1 VPPPY
6 SAGSIFLSVVP
17 SFRGVPEQIRE
28 EFRKMA
34 IDAADALD
42 KPFEDRVTKSI
53 PKAVEKAGKAAAE
66 AAGKAGEESGKKYAG
81 KFDATVK
88 SAVASLNKSLPTI
101 QPKIDDKSMNA
112 QLKAVARNLAVLT
125 DSKKEIGMELNPG
138 TTFELLTKIES
149 DLRDIQDRAGSMD
162 LRVNAADMMVTVA
175 KARGELESLNG
186 IQIEPELKLDRQMG
200 EFERTLK
207 NAIKGATDRI
217 PPVTLT
223 ADSSDVEKEIKDIRQ
238 ELFELGDKDIGI
250 DIDAG
255 SAFLRLGQ
263 LQSRL
268 QLVSD
273 GRWGIDISVDAA
285 AAAAQLAGVLAMVE
299 KLDNTEAE
307 IDIDVDGKAATAA
320 MREISRE
327 VGDASRR
334 ADDGANSFRAFNARV
349 LGIAAI
355 GPAVIPVLGIL
366 AASIGGLLPLLAV
379 GGAAAGVFALG
390 VVGIGDAVGAMGDAQ
405 KDAAADSAAYNKAVT
420 AATAGV
426 RDAERGLAAAR
437 RDAGESAEQANRR
450 VMSALQGV
458 QDAERDLSDAQRDA
472 RQAQADLTEARREAA
487 DQAEKLALRGRDN
500 LLDARQAQLDL
511 NEAQADYDAA
521 LAEGVAGDALEQL
534 SIDLDRARL
543 RMDQVAETNGDIAFE
558 QQKWIDGGV
567 EGSDV
572 VVAAQ
577 ERVEEANRRVGDQER
592 ALAEA
597 NVAVAEARAEQSRAA
612 VEANESIR
620 DAQEQ
625 LAEAQLA
632 YTDAV
637 TQTSTAQDKLAE
649 SMAALSPA
657 GQSFAAYLFSLKP
670 LLDEFRERAQE
681 GLLPGLQTWMQAII
695 GTYGP
700 QFLSIVSGMSAAIG
714 GMFAYF
720 GEVLQQEPFRQF
732 FDMVER
738 SGPAFIGIMGE
749 VLGNLGLGVASLIA
763 AMEPLGFVFG
773 QWLVDATAA
782 FANWADNLAGSEGLK
797 GFMEFVER
805 VGPKVGEFF
814 EALLGAI
821 IAIVIALAP
830 FGEDL
835 LEGFTAFLNW
845 IADMDTEKLG
855 AIVIGIVGLTIA
867 FQTIVGLN
875 ALIQG
880 FATVVSLASVAFG
893 SVAATAP
900 AGAAGLVGWSGA
912 ATGATAASGGLLSVL
927 GSIVIISAIV
937 VVAIGLIGLA
947 LYLLWQNSE
956 TFRDIVTA
964 VWDAVQWAAQR
975 VADFFMTYVWPIM
988 QQVWGF
994 IAETATRVWNDVLKP
1009 IFDLWVEVFGYV
1021 MNWMKYAWDIVG
1033 KPLWDLIVDV
1043 VKTVWETVLQ
1053 PIFGLIGFVF
1063 ADLWSTMTA
1072 TWNAW
1077 GKPLFDGIIA
1087 IVSWL
1092 WREVFDPIMR
1102 LLLEAF
1108 SGFVYGVDQAWQLL
1122 LKPVFEAFGA
1132 IVEGLVLIFQ
1142 GSFDGVKMIWD
1153 ALVGLFLN
1161 PVRFVVETVLNKG
1174 IIAGINWIASKFG
1187 AGEQWIDPVPTGWI
1201 GEAQQYLSFNDAPG
1215 RATGGPI
1222 PGSSPTKTADNIPI
1236 WATAGEFM
1244 QPVDSVEYYGTN
1256 VMEAMRKR
1264 LIPKEMFQGLASG
1277 GLVALGR
1284 RLQQMGGKVSR
1295 HSAFDGVTPTS
1306 GHGKTSKH
1314 YTDDAIDVNTRP
1326 GTSALEQR
1334 ELAPMAA
1341 LARSLGF
1348 RTIFMS
1354 AGHFN
1359 HLHVDTGKGDS
1370 IGQTSGE
1377 TGASDPGLLESS
1389 SIWGKIGDFVS
1400 GPVDFLKG
1408 IATKAAEGLAD
1419 SPLLDML
1426 VNIPMRIAEKAAG
1439 SLMDLL
1445 GNMTSIVDTTRGEE
1459 GESLSVTEN
1468 KAAVRGIAAQ
1478 RKWDSG
1484 AEWTALDKLIQ
1495 KESGWR
1501 NAAQNPTST
1510 AYGLFQFLNS
1520 TWGTTGYA
1528 KTSIPSIQAQAGLQ
1542 YIANRYG
1549 SPTKAWAF
1557 HQANNWY
1564 SEGGEVKANQ
1574 QQADGSIVPDLHDLG
1589 GWIHPGLN
1597 VIMNRTGRPEPV
1609 FNPEQFDNIQALA
1622 DGGRGGPMIGSL
1634 SLPMVAANPHEA
1646 VDEVVHQLRVYSDQG
1661 GGRYRDL
1668 GD

>member
-1 VPPPY
+1 MPAPY
-6 SAGSIFLSVVP
+6 SAGSIWLQVVP
-17 SFRGVPEQIRE
+17 SFKGVPEQIRD
-28 EFRKMA
+28 EFRQMA
-34 IDAADALD
+34 VDAGRDFDEA
-42 KPFEDRVTKSI
+42 FEKEVNKGI
-53 PKAVEKAGKAAAE
+53 PKAVEKAGKAAAP
-66 AAGKAGEESGKKYAG
+66 AADKAGEESGKKFAG

-88 SAVASLNKSLPTI
+88 SAMTSLNRSLPTI
-101 QPKIDDKSMNA
+101 QPKIDDKAMNA

-125 DSKKEIGMELNPG
+125 DSEKEIGMKLNPG
-138 TTFELLTKIES
+138 TTFELLTKVET
-149 DLRDIQDRAGSMD
+149 DLRDIQDRAESID
-162 LRVNAADMMVTVA
+162 LRVNAADMLMTVV
-175 KARGELESLNG
+175 KARAELESLNN

-217 PPVTLT
+217 PPVNLT
-223 ADSSDVEKEIKDIRQ
+223 ADSSDVEKEIADIRT

-307 IDIDVDGKAATAA
+307 IDIDVDGKAASAA
-320 MREISRE
+320 AAEVARE
-327 VGDASRR
+327 VRNASQR

-355 GPAVIPVLGIL
+355 GPTVIPVLGVLGGAI
-366 AASIGGLLPLLAV
+366 AGLLPLM
-379 GGAAAGVFALG
+379 AAGGIAGGVMALG
-390 VVGIGDAVGAMGDAQ
+390 LAGIGDAVGAMSDAQ
-405 KDAAADSAAYNKAVT
+405 KDGAKNAGDYAKAV
-420 AATAGV
+420 AGASASV
-426 RDAERGLAAAR
+426 RDAEQGLARAR

-450 VMSALQGV
+450 VMDSLQNV

-472 RQAQADLTEARREAA
+472 RQAQEDLTEARRQAV
-487 DQAEKLALRGRDN
+487 DQAEKLVLRGRDN

-511 NEAQADYDAA
+511 NEAQEDYDEA

-543 RMDQVAETNGDIAFE
+543 RMDQVAEANGDISAE
-558 QQKWIDGGV
+558 QQKWIEGGV

-577 ERVEEANRRVGDQER
+577 ERVESANRRVADQER

-597 NVAVAEARAEQSRAA
+597 NLAVADARADQARAA
-612 VEANESIR
+612 IDANESIR
-620 DAQEQ
+620 DAQER

-670 LLDEFRERAQE
+670 LLDEFRATAQE
-681 GLLPGLQTWMQAII
+681 GLLPGLQSWMMSIVD
-695 GTYGP
+695 TYGP
-700 QFLSIVSGMSAAIG
+700 QLVSIIGGISGAIG

-720 GEVLQQEPFRQF
+720 GEVLQQEPFRLF
-732 FDMVER
+732 FDMIER
-738 SGPAFIGIMGE
+738 SGPVFIGMMGE
-749 VLGNLGLGVASLIA
+749 VLGNLGLGVASLIT

-773 QWLVDATAA
+773 QWLIDATAA
-782 FANWADNLAGSEGLK
+782 FANWAAGIAGSEGLK

-805 VGPKVGEFF
+805 VGPKVADFF
-814 EALLGAI
+814 SALLGAVVA
-821 IAIVIALAP
+821 IAIALAP

-835 LEGFTAFLNW
+835 LDGFTAFLNW
-845 IADMDTEKLG
+845 IAEMDTEKLG
-855 AIVIGIVGLTIA
+855 AIVIGVVGLTVA

-956 TFRDIVTA
+956 TFRDIVTG

-994 IAETATRVWNDVLKP
+994 IAETATQVWNDVLKP

-1021 MNWMKYAWDIVG
+1021 MGWMKLAWDTIG
-1033 KPLWDLIVDV
+1033 KPLFDLIVDI
-1043 VKTVWETVLQ
+1043 VKTVWESVLQ
-1053 PIFGLIGFVF
+1053 PIFQLIGVVF
-1063 ADLWSTMTA
+1063 AALWSDVTGV
-1072 TWNAW
+1072 WNSV
-1077 GKPLFDGIIA
+1077 GKPVFDGIIA

-1092 WREVFDPIMR
+1092 WREVFDPVVRFII
-1102 LLLEAF
+1102 EAF
-1108 SGFVYGVDQAWQLL
+1108 GRLVDFIASAWNTIG
-1122 LKPVFEAFGA
+1122 KPIFEAFGG
-1132 IVEGLVLIFQ
+1132 IVTGLIQIFQ
-1142 GSFDGVKMIWD
+1142 GSFDGIKTIWN
-1153 ALVGLFLN
+1153 ALVGLFLA
-1161 PVRFVVETVLNKG
+1161 PVRFVVETVINQG
-1174 IIAGINWIASKFG
+1174 IIGGINWIAEKFG
-1187 AGEQWIDPVPTGWI
+1187 AGANWIAPVPTGWI
-1201 GEAQQYLSFNDAPG
+1201 AEAQNYISFNDAPG
-1215 RATGGPI
+1215 RATGGTI

-1244 QPVDSVEYYGTN
+1244 QPVDSVEYYGTD
-1256 VMEAMRKR
+1256 VMEMMRR
-1264 LIPKEMFQGLASG
+1264 RMIPKEMFQGLATG

-1306 GHGKTSKH
+1306 GHGKTSLH
-1314 YTDDAIDVNTRP
+1314 YTDNAIDVNTRP

-1359 HLHVDTGKGDS
+1359 HLHVDTGRGAS
-1370 IGQTSGE
+1370 IGTAGE

-1419 SPLLDML
+1419 NPLLDML

-1459 GESLSVTEN
+1459 GESLSVAEN
-1468 KAAVRGIAAQ
+1468 KAAVRGVAAQ

-1510 AYGLFQFLNS
+1510 AFGLFQFLNS

-1528 KTSIPSIQAQAGLQ
+1528 KTTIPSIQAQAGLQ

-1549 SPTKAWAF
+1549 TPTKAWAF

-1564 SEGGEVKANQ
+1564 SKGGEIEANQ
-1574 QQADGSIVPDLHDLG
+1574 AQADGSIVPDLHDLG

-1622 DGGRGGPMIGSL
+1622 EGGRGGPMIGSL